1 MPDASRPFGA
11 YCKENPETYGWPV
24 LNRWRCGSRIESAM
38 QFQGSNRNRT
48 KNLAP
53 SVLCTY
59 NKEMPITFDPVKS
72 ERNAAQRGL
81 PLDVAEGF
89 LFETAVIRQDTR
101 FAYPERRFQ
110 SIGEIEGRIV
120 MLVFTPTADGFR
132 VISLRTA
139 NRKERTRWFA
149 SQP

>member
-1 MPDASRPFGA
+1 
-11 YCKENPETYGWPV
+11 
-24 LNRWRCGSRIESAM
+24 
-38 QFQGSNRNRT
+38 
-48 KNLAP
+48 
-53 SVLCTY
+53 
-59 NKEMPITFDPVKS
+59 MPITFDPVKS

-110 SIGEIEGRIV
+110 AIGEIEGRIV